1 MKKLVR
7 DKIPEFAKYATYRKL
22 MPEEIEPALK
32 NKLIEET
39 QEVINAKTETNLIE
53 ELGDVYEVLLAY
65 LKYKGVSQEKFQEQ
79 VDQKRAYKG
88 GFKKF
93 IEMKTDE

>member
-1 MKKLVR
+1 
-7 DKIPEFAKYATYRKL
+7 

-79 VDQKRAYKG
+79 VDQKRVYKG

-93 IEMKTDE
+93 IEMKTD